1 MSKFDKDL
9 KEVGFSVETK
19 NLKNKTT
26 NVLIDLINNRHD
38 LLEKIQKEFSQEL
51 VEGIKNSN
59 DTIMAFALHN
69 EIAFDQKVAFDRINN
84 IVTHII
90 KEHAMSKN
98 TKKQEVKATKPA
110 KKEQAEVR
118 AVREEK
124 PVAKKQEAAPK
135 AQPKKAAKAPEKPL
149 SVPAPEPEAEK
160 AASAPAEFKTP
171 CGGIFDAD
179 PSSSCFGMCHDE
191 SPEDFEL
198 CMAHYKSALEQ
209 KTTKRRVAAK
219 KTAEKKTTGEK
230 KAPKLYDRIGDGFGT
245 SAHMINIL
253 LLEGATLEEIMDVVP
268 TEKTRVMGHLSGLK
282 SGNSRRGPKVVIKDP
297 TTKRYY
303 LDFEEGE
310 PVTYF
315 TII

>member
-1 MSKFDKDL
+1 MSKIDKDL
-9 KEVGFSVETK
+9 QEVGFTVQVK
-19 NLKNKTT
+19 DLKKKY
-26 NVLIDLINNRHD
+26 V
-38 LLEKIQKEFSQEL
+38 QEL
-51 VEGIKNSN
+51 VEMVNDRHQLLEDVQKEFNQELIEGIKTANE
-59 DTIMAFALHN
+59 TIVAFALAHK
-69 EIAFDQKVAFDRINN
+69 IPFDNKIVVDRINN

-90 KEHAMSKN
+90 KEHAMSTKK
-98 TKKQEVKATKPA
+98 TKKQEAKATKPA
-110 KKEQAEVR
+110 KK
-118 AVREEK
+118 
-124 PVAKKQEAAPK
+124 QEAK
-135 AQPKKAAKAPEKPL
+135 AQPKKAPEAPEKPL
-149 SVPAPEPEAEK
+149 SDPTPEPESAK
-160 AASAPAEFKTP
+160 AANVAAEFKTP

-230 KAPKLYDRIGDGFGT
+230 KAPKLYDRIGDGLGT